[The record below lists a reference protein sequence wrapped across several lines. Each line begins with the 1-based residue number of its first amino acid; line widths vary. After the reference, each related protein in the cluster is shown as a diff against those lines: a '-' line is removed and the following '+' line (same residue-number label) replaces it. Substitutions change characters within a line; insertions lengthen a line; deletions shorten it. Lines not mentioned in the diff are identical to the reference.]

1 VHDKS
6 NIRLDHR
13 IIFEIVESGSKV
25 LDLGCGTGDLLYLLA
40 GEKQA
45 RVQGIELDEAA
56 VYECVRKGLSVFQS
70 DIESG
75 LSEYPARMF
84 DYVILNQS
92 MQEVKKVDFLIGE
105 ALRVGAKAII
115 GFPNFAHLSSR
126 TMLFLK
132 GKSPVTKSLPYTW
145 YDTPN
150 LRFLSIEDF
159 IEFCA
164 KKSIKVIEAHYLEKG
179 KEVRFWPNL
188 RARNAIFVLTKA
200 HGGS

>member
-1 VHDKS
+1 MQDKS

-13 IIFEIVESGSKV
+13 IIFEIVEPGSKV

-40 GEKQA
+40 SEKQA

-92 MQEVKKVDFLIGE
+92 MQEVKKVDFLIQE

-115 GFPNFAHLSSR
+115 GFPNFAHFSSR
-126 TMLFLK
+126 MMLLLQ
-132 GKSPVTKSLPYTW
+132 GRSPVTKSLPYTW

-150 LRFLSIEDF
+150 VRFLSIEDF
-159 IEFCA
+159 AAFC
-164 KKSIKVIEAHYLEKG
+164 KEKGVKVIEAHYLKNG
-179 KEVRFWPNL
+179 KEIRCWPNS
-188 RARNAIFVLTKA
+188 RARNAIFVLAK
-200 HGGS
+200 GEGI

>member
-1 VHDKS
+1 VQSKS

-13 IIFEIVESGSKV
+13 IIFEIVESGSRV

-45 RVQGIELDEAA
+45 RVQGIELDESA

-92 MQEVKKVDFLIGE
+92 MQEVKKVDFLISE
-105 ALRVGAKAII
+105 ALRVGTKAII
-115 GFPNFAHLSSR
+115 GFPNFAHLGSR

-164 KKSIKVIEAHYLEKG
+164 EKSVKVIEAHYLKNG
-179 KEVRFWPNL
+179 KEIRFWPNL
-188 RARNAIFVLTKA
+188 RARNAIFVLAK
-200 HGGS
+200 GE